1 MKKYTAL
8 LLALAVLLSACGS
21 FSHIPDTN
29 GDADTSLCS
38 ITPEELT
45 ARSVRVL
52 EQNTMRS
59 TSNGRTSFRTQ
70 KLSGITE
77 ICRFTG
83 QENDDCVFTVRSAVT
98 SGNLKLYFYSDGK
111 ILYDIPAGQTVTVT
125 LPGMQG
131 QCALRAAGESA
142 AFSVEI
148 VPGA

>member
-1 MKKYTAL
+1 MKKLSAL

-45 ARSVRVL
+45 ASSVHVL
-52 EQNTMRS
+52 ERNTVRS
-59 TSNGRTSFRTQ
+59 TSGGRTSFRTQ

-77 ICRFTG
+77 IYRFPNREEG
-83 QENDDCVFTVRSAVT
+83 GCVFTVRSAVT
-98 SGNLKLYFYSDGK
+98 SGNLKLYFYSDGE
-111 ILYDIPAGQTVTVT
+111 ILYDIPTGQTVTVT
-125 LPGMQG
+125 LPGGRG